1 MVWRLTDLIHLH
13 VTDVRQSELKDSK
26 TPLSLCDK
34 LLNTNERELLFTF
47 EPQKQE
53 VFDAFNEI
61 VRSESSYITTLGQV
75 MDFVKFCTADP
86 SKYSFPV
93 LAGVLLTDLPNLKLP
108 KDLLV
113 VIEFED

>member
-1 MVWRLTDLIHLH
+1 MVWRLDDLIHLY
-13 VTDVRQSELKDSK
+13 VTEVRQSEFKDTK

-34 LLNTNERELLFTF
+34 LLDTNERELLFTF
-47 EPQKQE
+47 EPLTQE
-53 VFDAFNEI
+53 VFDAFNKI
-61 VRSESSYITTLGQV
+61 VRKDSSYITTLGQV
-75 MDFVKFCTADP
+75 MDFVKFCASD
-86 SKYSFPV
+86 SNKYSFPV

>member
-1 MVWRLTDLIHLH
+1 MVWRLNDLIHLH
-13 VTDVRQSELKDSK
+13 LTEVRQSEFKDTK
-26 TPLSLCDK
+26 IPLSLCDK
-34 LLNTNERELLFTF
+34 LLDTNERELLFTF

-53 VFDAFNEI
+53 IFDAFNKI
-61 VRSESSYITTLGQV
+61 VRSESSYITTLGRV
-75 MDFVKFCTADP
+75 MDFVKFCASDP
-86 SKYSFPV
+86 NKYSFPV

>member
-1 MVWRLTDLIHLH
+1 MVWRLNDLIHFYA
-13 VTDVRQSELKDSK
+13 TEVRQSEFKATK

-34 LLNTNERELLFTF
+34 LLDTNERELLFTF
-47 EPQKQE
+47 EPLTQD

-61 VRSESSYITTLGQV
+61 VRSDSSYITTLGQV
-75 MDFVKFCTADP
+75 MDFVKFCAADLN
-86 SKYSFPV
+86 KYSFPV

-113 VIEFED
+113 IIEFED

>member
-1 MVWRLTDLIHLH
+1 MVWRLNDLIHLRLNE
-13 VTDVRQSELKDSK
+13 VRQSEFKDTKS
-26 TPLSLCDK
+26 PLSLCDK
-34 LLNTNERELLFTF
+34 LLDTNERELLFTF

-75 MDFVKFCTADP
+75 MDFVKFCASDP

-93 LAGVLLTDLPNLKLP
+93 LEGVLLTDLPNLKLP

>member
-1 MVWRLTDLIHLH
+1 M
-13 VTDVRQSELKDSK
+13 
-26 TPLSLCDK
+26 DK
-34 LLNTNERELLFTF
+34 NEWELLFTF
-47 EPQKQE
+47 KPLTQE

-61 VRSESSYITTLGQV
+61 VRSDSRYITTLGRV
-75 MDFVKFCTADP
+75 MDFVKFCASDP
-86 SKYSFPV
+86 NKYSFPV

>member
-1 MVWRLTDLIHLH
+1 MVWRLNDLIHLY
-13 VTDVRQSELKDSK
+13 VTEVRQSEFKDTK

-47 EPQKQE
+47 EPLRQE

-61 VRSESSYITTLGQV
+61 VRSDSSYITTLGQV
-75 MDFVKFCTADP
+75 MDFVKFCASDP
-86 SKYSFPV
+86 NKYSFSV

>member
-1 MVWRLTDLIHLH
+1 MVWQLHDLIHLYL
-13 VTDVRQSELKDSK
+13 TDVRQSEFKTTQ
-26 TPLSLCDK
+26 TPLSLCDNLMDK
-34 LLNTNERELLFTF
+34 NEWGLLFTF
-47 EPQKQE
+47 KPLTQE

-61 VRSESSYITTLGQV
+61 VRSDSRYITTLGRV
-75 MDFVKFCTADP
+75 MDFVKFCASDP
-86 SKYSFPV
+86 NKYSFPV